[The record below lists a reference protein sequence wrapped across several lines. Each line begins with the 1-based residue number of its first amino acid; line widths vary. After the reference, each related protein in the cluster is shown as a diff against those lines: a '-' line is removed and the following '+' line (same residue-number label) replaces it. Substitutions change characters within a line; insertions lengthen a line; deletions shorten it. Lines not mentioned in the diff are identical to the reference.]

1 MTDEW
6 RKLYSQSGYQY
17 VEPIEY
23 LPCPWSVPCAK
34 AIRKA
39 GDEDKDEGPTYPR
52 ETHYP

>member
-1 MTDEW
+1 MEEW
-6 RKLYSQSGYQY
+6 RIAYQQTGYKY

-39 GDEDKDEGPTYPR
+39 GDEDKDEGPEYPVKVN
-52 ETHYP
+52 YP